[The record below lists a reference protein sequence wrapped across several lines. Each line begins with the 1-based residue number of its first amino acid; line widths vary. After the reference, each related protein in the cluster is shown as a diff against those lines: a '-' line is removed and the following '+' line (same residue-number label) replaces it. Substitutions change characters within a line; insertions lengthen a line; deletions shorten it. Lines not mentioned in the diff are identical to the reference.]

1 MKNGLARCDRGGE
14 RRQQEYASNLRSQL
28 LYCIVMT
35 EAGTAE
41 ARAFP
46 YSRREQRGWYFYD
59 WASSAFYTTVVTVF
73 FGPYVTTIARSAA
86 DSAGFIHPL
95 GVKVAVE
102 AYWEYLVS
110 AAVVLQVLL
119 LPLAGALADY
129 SHRKKQFLGFFAY
142 LGAAATIAMFCLEGS
157 GYMLAGALFLA
168 ANTAFAASVVIYNS
182 FLPEIAP
189 PEERDNVSSKGWGAG
204 YVGGGLLLALNLIIY
219 AKPRALGLT
228 EGLAVRISLA
238 SAGLWWAAFSII
250 PLAALRNRWAARK
263 LPPGEHAVTA
273 TVRQLAGML
282 GKLRRYPQTL
292 KFLLAYLLYSDAIQT
307 VIALSTQFGHAE
319 LKIPMGSLVLAI
331 LMVQFV
337 AFFGAL
343 GFNRVAQ
350 AINAKRAVM
359 LSLVIWTAVALS
371 MYSWVRTTGQFFLM
385 AAVVALVLGGSQA
398 LSRSL
403 FSQMIPKGQEAEYF
417 SIYEI
422 SDKGTSW
429 LCPLAFGLAVQFTG
443 SYRFATLTLAVFFLA
458 GLALLSRVDIGR
470 AALEAGDGAGPPLS
484 VPGRPVRPGTGDRP
498 HG

>member
-1 MKNGLARCDRGGE
+1 
-14 RRQQEYASNLRSQL
+14 
-28 LYCIVMT
+28 MT
-35 EAGTAE
+35 EPRAAE

-73 FGPYVTTIARSAA
+73 FGPYVTMIARSAA

-95 GVKVAVE
+95 GIQVAVQ

-110 AAVVLQVLL
+110 AAVVIQVLL

-142 LGAAATIAMFCLEGS
+142 LGAAATMAMICLEGS
-157 GYMLAGALFLA
+157 RYVLAGALFLV

-189 PEERDNVSSKGWGAG
+189 PEERDNVSSKGWGMG
-204 YVGGGLLLALNLIIY
+204 YIGGGLLLALNLLIY
-219 AKPRALGLT
+219 VKPSALGLT
-228 EGLAVRISLA
+228 EALAVRISLA
-238 SAGLWWAAFSII
+238 SAGLWWAAFTII
-250 PLAALRNRWAARK
+250 PLRALRSRQAARK

-273 TVRQLAGML
+273 SVRQLAGTL
-282 GKLRRYPQTL
+282 REVRRYPRML
-292 KFLLAYLLYSDAIQT
+292 AFLLAYLLYSDAIQT
-307 VIALSTQFGHAE
+307 VIALATQFGHDE

-337 AFFGAL
+337 AFFGAF
-343 GFNRVAQ
+343 GFNRIAQ
-350 AINAKRAVM
+350 AISAKRAVM
-359 LSLVIWTAVALS
+359 LSLVIWTAVVLS
-371 MYSWVRTTGQFFLM
+371 MYSWVRTTGQFFIM

-403 FSQMIPKGQEAEYF
+403 FSQMIPKGREAEYF
-417 SIYEI
+417 GIYEI

-458 GLALLSRVDIGR
+458 GLALLARVDIRR
-470 AALEAGDGAGPPLS
+470 AALEAGNGAGSEFS
-484 VPGRPVRPGTGDRP
+484 VPSPPGRPGTGDRP
-498 HG
+498 E